1 METGVP
7 RNRNTGL
14 RNAAAANEIQ
24 GGLGRVDGVHGLS
37 VLFFQVFYPDTRR
50 LVSMVGG
57 IGCFFDS
64 CRTAV
69 FLRRLYSSLVG
80 FLLQAICILVC
91 RCGLLASNR
100 DEIERHGVPPL
111 DHDRAF

>member
-1 METGVP
+1 VETGVP
-7 RNRNTGL
+7 LNRNTGL

-24 GGLGRVDGVHGLS
+24 GRFDGVHGLG
-37 VLFFQVFYPDTRR
+37 VLFFQVFYSDTRR

-57 IGCFFDS
+57 IGCFFNS
-64 CRTAV
+64 CCPTV

-100 DEIERHGVPPL
+100 DEIERHGAPPL